1 MTHPDNLAREST
13 PLQAMDFAQLV
24 DAIFSL
30 YRNNFRLFV
39 KISSVYFVY
48 SLVLTVATLSV
59 LGFTTDTTDASLRSG
74 IIVTIVAAPFSAVVM
89 TFVMGALAFATA
101 RIFVNEPISV
111 GGAFKQVKRRFWTYI
126 WGNILYLLVVVLL
139 TITIIGIPFAVFFFI
154 RWIFYNATNLF
165 EENRS
170 VAALKRSSELV
181 KGGWWRVFGIL
192 LAIVLLILA
201 VEVALKFGFNAVMAL
216 WENTPDEENWLATL
230 SRIMTPQADS
240 WDSLPWYIPRI
251 IFNVAVTCLIFPLGV
266 IGNTLLYFDRRIRK
280 EGFDIEM
287 RFAEARGD

>member
-1 MTHPDNLAREST
+1 MTHPENLARESA
-13 PLQAMDFAQLV
+13 PLQAMDFAQLL

-30 YRNNFRLFV
+30 YRNNFRLFA

-48 SLVLTVATLSV
+48 SLVSAVAALAV
-59 LGFTTDTTDASLRSG
+59 LGFTGDTPDGSLRSEM
-74 IIVTIVAAPFSAVVM
+74 IIMVVLAPFGAVVM
-89 TFVMGALAFATA
+89 LFVMGALAFAA
-101 RIFVNEPISV
+101 AKIFVSEPISV
-111 GGAFKQVKRRFWTYI
+111 GGAFKQVKHRFWTYI
-126 WGNILYLLVVVLL
+126 WGDILYLLVVVLL
-139 TITIIGIPFAVFFFI
+139 TITIIGIPFAMFFFI
-154 RWIFYNATNLF
+154 RWVFYNATNLF
-165 EENRS
+165 EEKRS

-201 VEVALKFGFNAVMAL
+201 VEVALKFGFNAVMEL
-216 WENTPDEENWLATL
+216 WQNTPDEENWIATL

-240 WDSLPWYIPRI
+240 WASLPWYIPRI

-287 RFAEARGD
+287 RVAETRGD